1 LVLAGIC
8 PLWLAIQAGWTC
20 SVPVFRYALE
30 RWKPDPYKGIFIHQG
45 GVTKRD
51 QALLEQLEEAALNPE
66 CPLNLRIRA
75 VDKTSFSEKKL
86 EELLKGP
93 VPENLPALAIWY
105 PDQMGKKPPL
115 WTVELTPAVVKALT
129 DSTKRRYLAERLI
142 NGESIVWVFVPS
154 GNPEKDNRAKALIQ
168 REIDSSLVELS
179 KLPFYVLAG
188 SKEKRLPYRL
198 SILTLS
204 RSDPGER
211 FLLDMLLKSESD
223 LVEHKDEPMVF
234 PIFGRGRLL
243 GCLFGEYITPDKIQ
257 GAISFLAASCSCQ
270 VKALNP
276 GMDLLIA
283 APWDRVVLDS
293 YVEDT
298 PLPELTGVMPDTPA
312 SQKPPARDAERGRG
326 SKSIF
331 ANYGITLG
339 SALVVVLFA
348 SLVLSH
354 RRKKD

>member
-1 LVLAGIC
+1 MD
-8 PLWLAIQAGWTC
+8 PLLG
-20 SVPVFRYALE
+20 
-30 RWKPDPYKGIFIHQG
+30 
-45 GVTKRD
+45 D
-51 QALLEQLEEAALNPE
+51 QSQ
-66 CPLNLRIRA
+66 
-75 VDKTSFSEKKL
+75 K
-86 EELLKGP
+86 
-93 VPENLPALAIWY
+93 
-105 PDQMGKKPPL
+105 
-115 WTVELTPAVVKALT
+115 
-129 DSTKRRYLAERLI
+129 
-142 NGESIVWVFVPS
+142 
-154 GNPEKDNRAKALIQ
+154 
-168 REIDSSLVELS
+168 EIDSSLVELS

-211 FLLDMLLKSESD
+211 FLLNMLLKSESD
-223 LVEHKDEPMVF
+223 LGEHKDEPMVF
-234 PIFGRGRLL
+234 PVFGRGRLL

-312 SQKPPARDAERGRG
+312 SQKPPARDAESGRG
-326 SKSIF
+326 NKSVF

-339 SALVVVLFA
+339 SAVVVVFFT

-354 RRKKD
+354 RRRKD